1 MGGGDD
7 GISDLASMMGG
18 SQMGGGQGPGPQ
30 PLPPELMKMMAAQ
43 ALAPHVLA
51 TQQTEYYKKFLQILV
66 RLLGDFRREQQVGP
80 RTSADVARAQTQL
93 TAAIAKLDK
102 EKPEEADPVN
112 SLLAQGM
119 MDKPMMSAGGAPGGG
134 IPIMR

>member
-1 MGGGDD
+1 
-7 GISDLASMMGG
+7 MMGG
-18 SQMGGGQGPGPQ
+18 SSMGGQQGPGPQ
-30 PLPPELMKMMAAQ
+30 PLPPELMKMMMAQ
-43 ALAPHVLA
+43 AMAPHVLA

-66 RLLGDFRREQQVGP
+66 RLLGDFRREKQVGP

-134 IPIMR
+134 IPVMR